1 MAQRW
6 DKGISSICE
15 TAGAAAAAAA
25 AATAVPA
32 VAGRH
37 GSVLSGRLNSIEI
50 PFVDTNG
57 LSHSR
62 KQGSGLRWD

>member
-15 TAGAAAAAAA
+15 TAAAAAA

-37 GSVLSGRLNSIEI
+37 GSVLSGRLNSIVI
-50 PFVDTNG
+50 PFVDTKG